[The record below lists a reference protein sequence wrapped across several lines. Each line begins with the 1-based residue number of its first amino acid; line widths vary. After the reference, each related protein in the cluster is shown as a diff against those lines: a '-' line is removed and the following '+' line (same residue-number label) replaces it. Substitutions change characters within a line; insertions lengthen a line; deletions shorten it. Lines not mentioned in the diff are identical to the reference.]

1 MENNTRMPPGS
12 QPRHS
17 FLHPIPVGWLAATD
31 SVGGPNFDEFV
42 DDESVALLLS
52 QDPDSVVALDLP
64 QHTKPARQAGL
75 GFLESL
81 PISAR
86 QLQSMKDS
94 GLYTPFTDGLFAYE
108 MREADGHAVRA
119 LAGLV
124 HTSELSSAPDE
135 PGRISRNED
144 VFAELVE
151 ERRRHIE
158 ALGHMVSSVLLLPGR
173 AQRSYDELLA
183 AIFGSLPAEPRVVDT
198 DERGVTHS
206 IWPVTNLDER
216 IGQVLDDA
224 VFLVADGNHRS
235 LAAKLSGSLW
245 LLVVVA
251 SATSLRIEPYNRL
264 LRVPNLA
271 RSALPGMLAGAGV
284 ESVRVRAPKSGHERL
299 ADPGNYLYLGHDEW
313 YQLAFP
319 SSYYGSDLT
328 AALPHTAVERH
339 VFGKAL
345 GLEPSAEAIAYVG
358 GNEGMSYLLSEVDAG
373 RATAALVLR
382 AVTIEEFTAI
392 NAARQQMPRK
402 STWFMPKTRAGLII
416 ARTGRTE

>member
-1 MENNTRMPPGS
+1 MSDGTRVGNG
-12 QPRHS
+12 QPSRT

-42 DDESVALLLS
+42 DDESVASLLS
-52 QDPDSVVALDLP
+52 HDPDSVVALDLP
-64 QHTKPARQAGL
+64 QYTNAARQAGL

-86 QLQSMKDS
+86 HLQSMKDW

-119 LAGLV
+119 LTGLV
-124 HTSELSSAPDE
+124 RASEISSSPGE

-151 ERRRHIE
+151 ERRKHIE
-158 ALGHMVSSVLLLPGR
+158 ALGHLLSPVLLLPGQ
-173 AQRSYDELLA
+173 AQQSYDELLA
-183 AIFGSLPAEPRVVDT
+183 SIFGSLPARPLVTDT

-206 IWPVTNLDER
+206 VWPVTSPDQR

-224 VFLVADGNHRS
+224 VFLVADGNHRTM
-235 LAAKLSGSLW
+235 ATKLSGSPW
-245 LLVVVA
+245 SLVVVA
-251 SATSLRIEPYNRL
+251 SATGLRIEPYNRL
-264 LRVPNLA
+264 LRLPSLA
-271 RSALPGMLAGAGV
+271 RSALPGILAGAGV
-284 ESVRVRAPKSGHERL
+284 ESVRVRAPGNGQAQPAERG
-299 ADPGNYLYLGHDEW
+299 DYLYLGNDEW
-313 YQLAFP
+313 YRLGFP
-319 SSYYGSDLT
+319 YSRDEPDLT
-328 AALPHTAVERH
+328 AALPHTAVERY

-345 GLEPSAEAIAYVG
+345 GLGPSAEEIGYVG
-358 GNEGMSYLLSEVDAG
+358 GHEGMSYLLSEVDTG

-402 STWFMPKTRAGLII
+402 STWFMPKARAGLII
-416 ARTGRTE
+416 ARTGGTE